1 MNEEICKL
9 LQPVFGQEVK
19 VQSSS
24 ETGGGCINQTH
35 VLLLSN
41 GERVF
46 LKHNSHPAP
55 NFFATEAKGL
65 KLLTQAENGPRIP
78 KPLALQDSA
87 RPHFLILEYIEASS
101 PGADF
106 PVRFA
111 RSLAQLH
118 RVTHQS
124 FGLDHD
130 NYIGSTPQKNTRA
143 TDGISFFRDNRL
155 RTQQE
160 LARKS
165 GKLPSTTDKN
175 LSKLCD
181 RLENYLDISG
191 EKPALLH
198 GDLWSGNYFADQDH
212 APCIFDPAVYFGLRE
227 ADLAMTELFG
237 RLPQKFYDAYHEAF
251 PLNPGYEE
259 RKDLYN
265 LYHLLNHLNLFGGS
279 YLGSVEQIVK
289 KYCKD

>member
-9 LQPVFGQEVK
+9 LKPVFGQEVK

-24 ETGGGCINQTH
+24 QTEGGCINQTH
-35 VLLLSN
+35 ILQLTN

-46 LKHNSHPAP
+46 LKQNSHPP
-55 NFFATEAKGL
+55 VDFFAIEAKGL
-65 KLLTQAENGPRIP
+65 DILRQAVKGPRIP
-78 KPLALQDSA
+78 KPLAWQDSDK
-87 RPHFLILEYIEASS
+87 PTFLILEYIEKSS
-101 PGADF
+101 PTLDF
-106 PVRFA
+106 PVCFA
-111 RSLAQLH
+111 RSLAELH
-118 RVTHQS
+118 RNTHHS

-130 NYIGSTPQKNTRA
+130 NYIGSTPQNNTQD
-143 TDGISFFRDNRL
+143 TDGIAFFRDQRL
-155 RTQQE
+155 GYQQE

-165 GKLPSTTDKN
+165 GKLPVSIDKS

-198 GDLWSGNYFADQDH
+198 GDLWSGNYFPDRDQT
-212 APCIFDPAVYFGLRE
+212 PCIFDPAVYFGLRE

-237 RLPQKFYDAYHEAF
+237 RLPQQFYDAYHDTF

-259 RKDLYN
+259 RKDLFN

-279 YLGSVEQIVK
+279 YLSSVEQVLK
-289 KYCKD
+289 KYHH

>member
-24 ETGGGCINQTH
+24 ETGGGCINQTRI
-35 VLLLSN
+35 LQLTN

-55 NFFATEAKGL
+55 DFFAAESKGL
-65 KLLTQAENGPRIP
+65 QFLAQAEKGPRIP
-78 KPLALQDSA
+78 KPLALQDSQV
-87 RPHFLILEYIEASS
+87 PSFLILEYIEASA
-101 PGADF
+101 PEPDF
-106 PVRFA
+106 PIRFA
-111 RSLAQLH
+111 RSLAELH
-118 RVTHQS
+118 RITHHS

-130 NYIGSTPQKNTRA
+130 NYIGSTPQQNTHE
-143 TDGISFFRDNRL
+143 TNGIHFFRDHRL
-155 RTQQE
+155 QTQQE

-165 GKLPSTTDKN
+165 GKLPSATDKN

-181 RLENYLDISG
+181 RLEDYLDISG

-198 GDLWSGNYFADQDH
+198 GDLWSGNYFPDRGNT
-212 APCIFDPAVYFGLRE
+212 PCIFDPAVYFGLRE
-227 ADLAMTELFG
+227 ADLAMTALFG
-237 RLPQKFYDAYHEAF
+237 RLPQSFYDAYHEAF

-265 LYHLLNHLNLFGGS
+265 LYHLLNHLNLFGSS
-279 YLGSVEQIVK
+279 YLGSVQQVLN
-289 KYCKD
+289 KYH

>member
-9 LQPVFGQEVK
+9 LQPIFGQEVK

-24 ETGGGCINQTH
+24 QTEGGCINQTH
-35 VLLLSN
+35 ILQLTN

-55 NFFATEAKGL
+55 GFFAAEAKGL
-65 KLLTQAENGPRIP
+65 KLLSQAEKGPRIP
-78 KPLALQDSA
+78 KALALQDS
-87 RPHFLILEYIEASS
+87 PNPTFLILEYIEKSS
-101 PGADF
+101 AALDF

-111 RSLAQLH
+111 QSLAELH
-118 RVTHQS
+118 RNTHHS

-130 NYIGSTPQKNTRA
+130 NYIGSTPQKNTRENN
-143 TDGISFFRDNRL
+143 GIYFFRDHRL
-155 RTQQE
+155 RYQQE

-165 GKLPSTTDKN
+165 GKLPSRTDKN

-181 RLENYLDISG
+181 RIENYLDSSG

-198 GDLWSGNYFADQDH
+198 GDLWSGNYFPDRDNT
-212 APCIFDPAVYFGLRE
+212 PCIFDPAVYYGLRE

-237 RLPQKFYDAYHEAF
+237 RLPQRFYEAYHEAF

-259 RKDLYN
+259 RKDLFN

-279 YLGSVEQIVK
+279 YLGSVEQVLK
-289 KYCKD
+289 KYQH

>member
-9 LQPVFGQEVK
+9 LQPIFGQEVK

-24 ETGGGCINQTH
+24 QTEGGCINQTH
-35 VLLLSN
+35 ILQLTN

-55 NFFATEAKGL
+55 DFFAAEAKGL
-65 KLLTQAENGPRIP
+65 KLLSQAEKGPRIP
-78 KPLALQDSA
+78 KALALQDS
-87 RPHFLILEYIEASS
+87 PNPTFLILEYIEKSS
-101 PGADF
+101 AALDF
-106 PVRFA
+106 PVHFA
-111 RSLAQLH
+111 QSLAELH
-118 RVTHQS
+118 RNTHHS

-130 NYIGSTPQKNTRA
+130 NYIGSTPQKNTRENN
-143 TDGISFFRDNRL
+143 GIHFFRDHRL
-155 RTQQE
+155 RYQQE

-165 GKLPSTTDKN
+165 GKLPSRTDKN

-181 RLENYLDISG
+181 RIENYLDSSG

-198 GDLWSGNYFADQDH
+198 GDLWSGNYFPDRDNT
-212 APCIFDPAVYFGLRE
+212 PCIFDPAVYYGLRE

-237 RLPQKFYDAYHEAF
+237 RLPQRFYETYHEAF

-259 RKDLYN
+259 RKDLFN

-279 YLGSVEQIVK
+279 YLGSVEQVLK
-289 KYCKD
+289 KYQH